1 MTALLGKHNI
11 LIIVAMCFQPSRCA
25 VGLTCLMQD
34 MTTKEVPS
42 ISLALQGVHQPQH
55 QQQLERC
62 RLYKRR
68 WLILLIFVL
77 YSMSNA
83 MQWIQY
89 SIISNI
95 VTRYY
100 AVDSYAI
107 SWTSMVYMIT
117 YVPLIFP
124 ASWFLDKMVTL
135 RSYLTASFPPVTAI
149 KKFTATISVL
159 LHAFLVSLQ
168 LRTVCKNVLY
178 S

>member
-1 MTALLGKHNI
+1 
-11 LIIVAMCFQPSRCA
+11 
-25 VGLTCLMQD
+25 MQD

-42 ISLALQGVHQPQH
+42 ISSALQGVHQPQH
-55 QQQLERC
+55 QQQSERC

-107 SWTSMVYMIT
+107 SWTSMIYMIT

-135 RSYLTASFPPVTAI
+135 RSYLIASLPPVTSL
-149 KKFTATISVL
+149 KKIHCNGLSYYMLF
-159 LHAFLVSLQ
+159 
-168 LRTVCKNVLY
+168 
-178 S
+178 

>member
-1 MTALLGKHNI
+1 
-11 LIIVAMCFQPSRCA
+11 
-25 VGLTCLMQD
+25 
-34 MTTKEVPS
+34 
-42 ISLALQGVHQPQH
+42 
-55 QQQLERC
+55 

-135 RSYLTASFPPVTAI
+135 RSYV
-149 KKFTATISVL
+149 
-159 LHAFLVSLQ
+159 
-168 LRTVCKNVLY
+168 
-178 S
+178 